1 VQFGFLYFHRDL
13 TQVPATCQLAEQLG
27 FDLIGLVDS
36 PTLAYDPYVGL
47 TLAAQATEQVRIGP
61 AVTNPQTRHPLILA
75 NLAASL
81 EQLAPGRSYFG
92 LGTGLSGVRHAGAR
106 AATVETMAQ
115 TVALVRGLL
124 AGRAMESGG
133 TQLALRVGGPRSVPI
148 LLAASGPRMLRLA
161 GQIADLVL
169 FNLGARPEDVRDA
182 LAWIAEG
189 AESAGRDPASVESW
203 LYTPSAIAPEA
214 AQAREEVRNAAAS
227 SAVFTLSGDLSQ
239 KRVPEA
245 LREPIAEL
253 RRGYQFGEHL
263 SPGRGSNY
271 HLVERLGLTDYLLG
285 RFSLAGSPEQCRQQI
300 AELRR
305 AGLDNICFNL
315 GAAADLPASLRLF
328 GEQVLPAF
336 R

>member
-13 TQVPATCQLAEQLG
+13 AGVPATCRLAEQLG
-27 FDLIGLVDS
+27 FDLVGLVDS
-36 PTLAYDPYVGL
+36 PSLAYDPYVGL
-47 TLAAQATEQVRIGP
+47 TLAAQATTTIRVGP

-81 EQLAPGRSYFG
+81 EQLAPGRSYLG

-106 AATVETMAQ
+106 AATVATMAQ
-115 TVALVRGLL
+115 TVDLVRGLL
-124 AGRAMESGG
+124 AGQTVAGDGARL
-133 TQLALRVGGPRSVPI
+133 TLRLGDPRSVPI

-161 GQIADLVL
+161 GEVADLAL
-169 FNLGARPEDVRDA
+169 FNLGARPEDVREA

-189 AESAGRDPASVESW
+189 AAAVGRDPAGVESW
-203 LYTPSAIAPEA
+203 LYTPTAIAPDGA
-214 AQAREEVRNAAAS
+214 RAREEVRNAAAS

-245 LREPIAEL
+245 LRPSIAEL
-253 RRGYQFGEHL
+253 RRDYQFGEHL
-263 SPGRGSNY
+263 SPGRTANY

-305 AGLDNICFNL
+305 AGLENICFNL
-315 GAAADLPASLRLF
+315 GAAADLTTSLTLL